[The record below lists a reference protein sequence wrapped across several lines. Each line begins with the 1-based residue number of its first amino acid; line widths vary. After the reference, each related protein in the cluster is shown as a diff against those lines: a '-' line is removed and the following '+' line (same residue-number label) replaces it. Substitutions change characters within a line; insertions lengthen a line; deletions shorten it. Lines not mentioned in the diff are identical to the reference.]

1 MKIKLPVHA
10 ALWRH
15 PQRQGDYILLKATC
29 KKDNDL
35 VLNFFRAKQE
45 REERNQKEF
54 FVQVVFDLPHRRR
67 TFKQNA
73 AVWKLV
79 TAIFESMEGR
89 LPDEEE
95 KYNMYLDLLEVY
107 ADRVPNKI
115 NGGTRPVH
123 ISESNSVEGARFIDG
138 LLYHLATECNL
149 SYGVQTTVQEVL
161 EEWEAWRGR
170 LETDYAD
177 YADREQTK
185 MLTGEEWREKHVY
198 SEASG
203 RGGPIEMAHIVSRG
217 ADAADIE
224 MSWNRIALTPEEH
237 AEQHRRGWDEF
248 LRIYP
253 HLRGRVERARR
264 LAGKLEIE
272 FKANRR
278 DIEYR
283 SENLAGVALG
293 NEASEEEGYGDSWAW
308 SELHDTD

>member
-1 MKIKLPVHA
+1 MNKVRLPTQA
-10 ALWRH
+10 ALWKN
-15 PQRQGDYILLKATC
+15 PKNNEDYVLLKATS
-29 KKDNDL
+29 KKNEFL
-35 VLNFFRAKQE
+35 LSQLFSTKKE
-45 REERNQKEF
+45 WELRNKREF
-54 FVQVVFDLPHRRR
+54 FLTVTLELPYQRR

-115 NGGTRPVH
+115 SGGTRPVH
-123 ISESNSVEGARFIDG
+123 ISESNSLEGSNFIDG
-138 LLYHLATECNL
+138 LLYHLATECAL

-161 EEWEAWRGR
+161 EEWEAWRGG
-170 LETDYAD
+170 LETDYTD
-177 YADREQTK
+177 YTDREQTK
-185 MLTGEEWREKHVY
+185 MLTEEEWREKHVY

-203 RGGPIEMAHIVSRG
+203 RGGPIERAHIVSRG

-224 MSWNRIALTPEEH
+224 MSWNWIALTPDEH

-264 LAGKLEIE
+264 LAGKMELE
-272 FKANRR
+272 FKRSQKA
-278 DIEYR
+278 IEYQTK
-283 SENLAGVALG
+283 NLALAAL
-293 NEASEEEGYGDSWAW
+293 EEDSGDS
-308 SELHDTD
+308 